1 MSEFVFGL
9 LLAGYCALWGLAA
22 FALHR
27 IRPRTTVHRH
37 YAADGTTTT
46 TSKDIA

>member
-1 MSEFVFGL
+1 MSEFQLGL
-9 LLAGYCALWGLAA
+9 LILGWCAAWGLIPVL
-22 FALHR
+22 LHR
-27 IRPRTTVHRH
+27 TRPRTTVERH